1 MSSASPPYTKR
12 LSSVHTTTQTT
23 DPALSLLSLSLLS
36 ISFSLFSSSTRA
48 VHVRYIMRRSG
59 EPLVMGRVVGEVLD
73 PFTPTVNMVVTYSG
87 DLVFNGREFFPSSVT
102 LKPRVEVNWG
112 DMRTFFT
119 LVMIDPDAP
128 NPSDPHLREHLHW
141 MVTDIPGATDASFG
155 REVMQYE
162 VPNPSTGI
170 HRFVFALFRQK
181 GREAVVMPPTLRDRF
196 NTRRFTSENDLGLPV
211 AAVYFNCQRENA
223 CRRRRTYH

>member
-1 MSSASPPYTKR
+1 MGR
-12 LSSVHTTTQTT
+12 
-23 DPALSLLSLSLLS
+23 
-36 ISFSLFSSSTRA
+36 
-48 VHVRYIMRRSG
+48 VR
-59 EPLVMGRVVGEVLD
+59 EPLVVGRVIGEVLD
-73 PFTPTVNMVVTYSG
+73 SFTPTQTMEVTYQSNN
-87 DLVFNGREFFPSSVT
+87 LVFNGRELLPSTVSSKPKVT
-102 LKPRVEVNWG
+102 VHGGELRSS
-112 DMRTFFT
+112 FT
-119 LVMIDPDAP
+119 LVMIDPDSP
-128 NPSDPHLREHLHW
+128 GPSDPYLREHLHW

-181 GREAVVMPPTLRDRF
+181 SRQAVVMPPTLRDRF
-196 NTRRFTSENDLGLPV
+196 NTRRFTSDNDLGLPV